1 MSGVERFEYPQSP
14 GDCYIELGEV
24 IGAGLADDDRLILD
38 ADGASNYIANLIS
51 GFTGDEVDG
60 DGDPW
65 SIVCE
70 HLHGLLHNLS
80 EALHYTNPD
89 APYSDLG
96 DAGVLVREYLRDE
109 YGLEVNPP
117 AKPTPQQE

>member
-1 MSGVERFEYPQSP
+1 MSGLERFEDPQDP

-24 IGAGLADDDRLILD
+24 IGAGLANDDRLILD

-60 DGDPW
+60 DGDAW

-70 HLHGLLHNLS
+70 HLAGLLS
-80 EALHYTNPD
+80 I
-89 APYSDLG
+89 
-96 DAGVLVREYLRDE
+96 LRIVINVPEHDQIRSLLADE
-109 YGLEVNPP
+109 YAMFIPP
-117 AKPTPQQE
+117 RPKTTPQQE